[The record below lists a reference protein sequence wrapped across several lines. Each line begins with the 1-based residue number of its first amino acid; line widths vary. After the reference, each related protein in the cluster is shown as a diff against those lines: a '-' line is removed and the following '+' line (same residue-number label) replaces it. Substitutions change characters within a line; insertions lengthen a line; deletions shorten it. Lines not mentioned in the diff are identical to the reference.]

1 MPLENPNPIVVP
13 QTPEKAFPHL
23 WIYNIIIH
31 APSTTTGHITI
42 ETLPYNGDE
51 QIIGEGRFVETIHTS
66 DLWEAVNEVPEVAA
80 AMQAIIDAVIPLK
93 NWIDAQNQPPVI
105 PDVVNPDVVNPDVEE
120 PISIE
125 N

>member
-23 WIYNIIIH
+23 WIYNIIVH

-66 DLWEAVNEVPEVAA
+66 DLWEAVNEVPEVAM
-80 AMQAIIDAVIPLK
+80 AMGAIFNAIEPLRIWKLAKEQEIIDQNPPL
-93 NWIDAQNQPPVI
+93 
-105 PDVVNPDVVNPDVEE
+105 
-120 PISIE
+120 
-125 N
+125 